1 MNEIITWCNQNEGFL
16 SFVLSVVTIVIS
28 IIAITTSFKVAKLPY
43 RIKLKVMPVAYKSP
57 DGLMVDLVIYN
68 QGNIE
73 TGIDH
78 ISIAD
83 NNKLVLEMY
92 RGERVFIKPG
102 YTQKCRIEIFD
113 RGEYIEENTIDLNNK
128 IVITIHD
135 SYGNEYVFKNGFPVG

>member
-1 MNEIITWCNQNEGFL
+1 MNEIIAWCNQNEGFL

-57 DGLMVDLVIYN
+57 DGLLVDLVIYN

-83 NNKLVLEMY
+83 NNKLVLGMY

-102 YTQKCRIEIFD
+102 YMQKCGIEIFD
-113 RGEYIEENTIDLNNK
+113 RTEYIEENTIDLNNK
-128 IVITIHD
+128 IFITIHY

>member
-1 MNEIITWCNQNEGFL
+1 MADLEGQEKDGKIY
-16 SFVLSVVTIVIS
+16 SYI
-28 IIAITTSFKVAKLPY
+28 KVAKLPY
-43 RIKLKVMPVAYKSP
+43 RIKLKVMPVAYKSS

-83 NNKLVLEMY
+83 NKKLVLGMY

-102 YTQKCRIEIFD
+102 HTQKCRIEIFD
-113 RGEYIEENTIDLNNK
+113 RTEYIEENTIDLNNK
-128 IVITIHD
+128 IVVTIHD